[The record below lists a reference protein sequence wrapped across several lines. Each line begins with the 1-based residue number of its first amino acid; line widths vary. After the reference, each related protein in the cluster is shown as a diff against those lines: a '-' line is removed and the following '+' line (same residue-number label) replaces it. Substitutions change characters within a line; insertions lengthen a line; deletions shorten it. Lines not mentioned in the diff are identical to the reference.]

1 MVKANILNVAE
12 NFSIKRE
19 DAILAAVRLISKVL
33 GKESEFEDFVSY
45 MNFAGKD
52 QVPSSQDIASHTP
65 TWVQLTLP
73 ALAKLY
79 DTGFYYGQEFEALR
93 HSSIKDKG

>member
-1 MVKANILNVAE
+1 MAAE
-12 NFSIKRE
+12 FSTKRE

-33 GKESEFEDFVSY
+33 GKETEFEDFVSY

-52 QVPSSQDIASHTP
+52 QVPSSQDIVSHTP

-79 DTGFYYGQEFEALR
+79 DTGFYYGQEYEALTQAFSKEKR
-93 HSSIKDKG
+93 